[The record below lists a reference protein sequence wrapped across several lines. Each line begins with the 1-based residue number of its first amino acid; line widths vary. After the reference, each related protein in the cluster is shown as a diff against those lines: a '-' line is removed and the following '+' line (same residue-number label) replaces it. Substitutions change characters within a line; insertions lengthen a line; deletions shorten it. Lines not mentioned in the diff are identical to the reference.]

1 MCVYKCIVEPVED
14 LLELSR
20 EKDSD
25 EGNPIKDL
33 SE

>member
-1 MCVYKCIVEPVED
+1 MVIAPLLLAVED